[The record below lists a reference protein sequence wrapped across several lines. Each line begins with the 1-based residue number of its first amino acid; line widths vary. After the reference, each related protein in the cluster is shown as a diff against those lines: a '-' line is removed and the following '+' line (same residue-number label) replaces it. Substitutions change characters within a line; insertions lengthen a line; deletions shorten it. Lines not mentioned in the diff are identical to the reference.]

1 MPLRAASGKE
11 SLALKKMDYSF
22 QEMIGL
28 AALLQSI
35 LC

>member
-1 MPLRAASGKE
+1 MLLSKLSGKGL
-11 SLALKKMDYSF
+11 LALKKRDYSF

-28 AALLQSI
+28 AALLYWV

>member
-1 MPLRAASGKE
+1 MPLRAASGKGL
-11 SLALKKMDYSF
+11 LALKKMDYSF

-28 AALLQSI
+28 AALLQSV